1 MKEYIVYYYSIYDIL
16 LADKSSHSNLIQLI
30 IKNDKTFESAHDKQ
44 REQHYLKD
52 VNVMK
57 ISEIKEGDS
66 DVNIEAEVTEK
77 SYAREVRSRYGRVLM
92 VADATL
98 KDETGI
104 ITLTLWNDQVRQV
117 NVGDKIK
124 IEKGYAKSFRD
135 VLQLSTGKY
144 GKLTVL

>member
-1 MKEYIVYYYSIYDIL
+1 
-16 LADKSSHSNLIQLI
+16 
-30 IKNDKTFESAHDKQ
+30 
-44 REQHYLKD
+44 
-52 VNVMK
+52 MK
-57 ISEIKEGDS
+57 ISDIKEGDS
-66 DVNIEAEVTEK
+66 DINIEAEVTEK
-77 SYAREVRSRYGRVLM
+77 SYAREVRSKYGRILM

-117 NVGDKIK
+117 NVGDKVK
-124 IEKGYAKSFRD
+124 IEKGYAKSFRE

>member
-1 MKEYIVYYYSIYDIL
+1 
-16 LADKSSHSNLIQLI
+16 
-30 IKNDKTFESAHDKQ
+30 
-44 REQHYLKD
+44 
-52 VNVMK
+52 MK

-104 ITLTLWNDQVRQV
+104 ITLTLWNDQVREV

>member
-1 MKEYIVYYYSIYDIL
+1 
-16 LADKSSHSNLIQLI
+16 
-30 IKNDKTFESAHDKQ
+30 
-44 REQHYLKD
+44 
-52 VNVMK
+52 
-57 ISEIKEGDS
+57 
-66 DVNIEAEVTEK
+66 
-77 SYAREVRSRYGRVLM
+77 M

-117 NVGDKIK
+117 NVGDKVK
-124 IEKGYAKSFRD
+124 IEKGYAKSFRN

>member
-1 MKEYIVYYYSIYDIL
+1 M
-16 LADKSSHSNLIQLI
+16 
-30 IKNDKTFESAHDKQ
+30 
-44 REQHYLKD
+44 
-52 VNVMK
+52 MK

-124 IEKGYAKSFRD
+124 IEKGYAKSFRE

>member
-1 MKEYIVYYYSIYDIL
+1 
-16 LADKSSHSNLIQLI
+16 
-30 IKNDKTFESAHDKQ
+30 
-44 REQHYLKD
+44 
-52 VNVMK
+52 MK

>member
-1 MKEYIVYYYSIYDIL
+1 
-16 LADKSSHSNLIQLI
+16 
-30 IKNDKTFESAHDKQ
+30 
-44 REQHYLKD
+44 
-52 VNVMK
+52 MK
-57 ISEIKEGDS
+57 INEIKEGDS

-77 SYAREVRSRYGRVLM
+77 SYAREVRSRYGSILM

-124 IEKGYAKSFRD
+124 IEKGYAKSFRN

>member
-1 MKEYIVYYYSIYDIL
+1 MGATFSLAGRVYIR
-16 LADKSSHSNLIQLI
+16 N
-30 IKNDKTFESAHDKQ
+30 
-44 REQHYLKD
+44 
-52 VNVMK
+52 VNRVK
-57 ISEIKEGDS
+57 ICDIKEGDN

-77 SYAREVRSRYGRVLM
+77 SYAREVRSKFGYRTLI

-104 ITLTLWNDQVRQV
+104 ITLTLWNEQVSQV
-117 NVGDKIK
+117 KLGDKVK
-124 IEKGYAKSFRD
+124 IEKGYVKSFRD

>member
-1 MKEYIVYYYSIYDIL
+1 M
-16 LADKSSHSNLIQLI
+16 
-30 IKNDKTFESAHDKQ
+30 
-44 REQHYLKD
+44 
-52 VNVMK
+52 MK
-57 ISEIKEGDS
+57 INEIKEGDS

-77 SYAREVRSRYGRVLM
+77 SYAREVRSRYGSILM

-124 IEKGYAKSFRD
+124 IEKGYAKSFRN